1 MTYVIYA
8 HLKMLAQVPI
18 FTQMAATN
26 VQIADQREKSKEV
39 RLFWMR
45 MIDAD
50 SAKQELLWGNVY
62 LSDNETNALVE
73 LLDNQPAID
82 PESLRS
88 RGTWEGAADGYA
100 DGELVYDTWTC
111 SECGYTVETDDPDA
125 LFKFCPNCGAK
136 MEVNGH
142 AKVE

>member
-88 RGTWEGAADGYA
+88 RGEWKDRPCIRKFRHSNVPVVE
-100 DGELVYDTWTC
+100 C
-111 SECGYTVETDDPDA
+111 SNCGIM
-125 LFKFCPNCGAK
+125 FCDIINNHRFIWHYCPQCGAK
-136 MEVNGH
+136 MGGEN
-142 AKVE
+142 EY